1 MKRVAIFGRDVREDV
16 AAGLEGIRDELR
28 ALGVEV
34 TVYAPLRER
43 LRGEGWNGESFASAG
58 ELAGTDM
65 LFSVGGDGTFLDAV
79 LLARDSGV
87 PVLGLNGGRLG
98 FLAGASREDFAGLAG
113 RLARGEYAV
122 ERRALARLAVEGEDF
137 GGFAYALNEVSVLK
151 TADSSLLEIY
161 AHVDGE
167 YLTRYWADGL
177 LVATPTGST
186 AYSLSC
192 GGPIVAPS
200 CDNLIL
206 TPVCPHNLTMR
217 PLVLPGDV
225 EVRLRVRSRTGEFVL
240 GVDSRM
246 ERVTDE
252 REVRVSSA
260 GFKINVVKLEGHSF
274 FSTLRG
280 KLMWGEDAR
289 NGRWTDVE

>member
-1 MKRVAIFGRDVREDV
+1 MKRVAIYGREIREDV
-16 AAGLEGIRDELR
+16 APLLGRMVGELR
-28 ALGVEV
+28 ASGVEV

-43 LRGEGWNGESFASAG
+43 LRGKEWDGGSFASAG
-58 ELAGTDM
+58 ELAGADM

-122 ERRALARLAVEGEDF
+122 ERRALARLAVEGEEF

-161 AHVDGE
+161 AHVGGE

-246 ERVTDE
+246 ERARDD
-252 REVRVSSA
+252 REVVVSSA

-289 NGRWTDVE
+289 NGQ

>member
-1 MKRVAIFGRDVREDV
+1 M
-16 AAGLEGIRDELR
+16 
-28 ALGVEV
+28 
-34 TVYAPLRER
+34 
-43 LRGEGWNGESFASAG
+43 
-58 ELAGTDM
+58 
-65 LFSVGGDGTFLDAV
+65 
-79 LLARDSGV
+79 
-87 PVLGLNGGRLG
+87 
-98 FLAGASREDFAGLAG
+98 
-113 RLARGEYAV
+113 
-122 ERRALARLAVEGEDF
+122 
-137 GGFAYALNEVSVLK
+137 
-151 TADSSLLEIY
+151 
-161 AHVDGE
+161 
-167 YLTRYWADGL
+167 
-177 LVATPTGST
+177 
-186 AYSLSC
+186 
-192 GGPIVAPS
+192 APS